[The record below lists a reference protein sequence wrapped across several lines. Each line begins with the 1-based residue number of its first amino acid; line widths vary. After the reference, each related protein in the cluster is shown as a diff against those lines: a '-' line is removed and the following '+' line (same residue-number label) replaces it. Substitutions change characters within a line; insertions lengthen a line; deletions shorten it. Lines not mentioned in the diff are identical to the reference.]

1 MKIIWLA
8 SYPKSGNT
16 YLRFLL
22 YNYLYGE
29 VRESIQVERVM
40 PDLHK
45 ILSRGG
51 RIHVEKDINIFCK
64 THFAYSDQHPYI
76 EHTAGAIYILRNP
89 RDLLLSNLRYSKLTS
104 DHVIDE
110 SEFVRT
116 FIQNLGVT
124 RWRKENMGTWPEN
137 IASWLNATS
146 KHPTLFIKYED
157 LRLNT
162 MVTFKSVL
170 KFLNLKIDAE
180 KMKSSIKRCSIES
193 MKALEKSEK
202 SENKPTLFDGKKAD
216 MMFIGKGKINQSL
229 EFLGDDVEKQFTDRF
244 GKIMGA
250 FGY

>member
-29 VRESIQVERVM
+29 VKESIQVERVM

-45 ILSRGG
+45 ALSQKIRFD
-51 RIHVEKDINIFCK
+51 VEKDINIFCK
-64 THFAYSDQHPYI
+64 THFAYSAQLPYI
-76 EHTAGAIYILRNP
+76 EHTTGAIYILRNP
-89 RDLLLSNLRYSKLTS
+89 RDVLLSNLRYFQLTS
-104 DHVIDE
+104 ERAIDE

-116 FIQNLGVT
+116 FIQNLGAT
-124 RWRKENMGTWPEN
+124 RWHKMNMGTWPEN

-170 KFLNLKIDAE
+170 EFLKQEIDE
-180 KMKSSIKRCSIES
+180 KKMKSSIKRCSIES

-202 SENKPTLFDGKKAD
+202 SENKPTLFDGTKAD
-216 MMFIGKGKINQSL
+216 MTFIGKGKINQSL
-229 EFLGDDVEKQFTDRF
+229 EFLGDDFEEQFTDRF

>member
-45 ILSRGG
+45 ALSKKIRFN
-51 RIHVEKDINIFCK
+51 VEKDINLFCK
-64 THFAYSDQHPYI
+64 THFTYSAQLPYV

-89 RDLLLSNLRYSKLTS
+89 RDVLLSNLRYFKLTS
-104 DHVIDE
+104 ERAVDE
-110 SEFVRT
+110 SEFIRT
-116 FIQNLGVT
+116 FIQSLGVP
-124 RWRKENMGTWPEN
+124 RWRETNMGTWPEN

-146 KHPTLFIKYED
+146 KHPMLFIKYED

-162 MVTFKSVL
+162 MDTFKGVL
-170 KFLNLKIDAE
+170 KFLKQEIDE
-180 KMKSSIKRCSIES
+180 KKMKSSIKRCSIES

-216 MMFIGKGKINQSL
+216 MVFIGEGKINQSL
-229 EFLGDDVEKQFTDRF
+229 EFLGEDFENQFTDRF